1 MLSLSRGKPIAVA
14 LNRDGIVV
22 YTIHVTDENDLPD
35 IVVDNVLE
43 LITKEDIES
52 LQKTF
57 KLGKIEKKILEK
69 ALKDNT
75 LMENLN
81 TKLTQAME
89 ILKELGESKLKR
101 EIDFRDDP
109 DVFKV
114 IPLIGHHTTNYD
126 RSIALIG
133 PSGSG
138 KTFLAKEIIKQDV
151 KKRPVCVF
159 SKIEDDESLQELKR
173 MRTPVDGKSR
183 MIQVAL
189 QTEDDL
195 SMLPTNKDLKDT
207 ICLFDDLDS
216 FVGDKADFLRGYRDS
231 ILECGRHN
239 NITVMSTSHI
249 LLNRSKTKTVLNE
262 CELLCLFPGAN
273 RHATHKF
280 IQDRFGMRLDEA
292 NRILS
297 ICIKSGRTCILKLS
311 APNAVI
317 HNFGV
322 VLV

>member
-1 MLSLSRGKPIAVA
+1 M
-14 LNRDGIVV
+14 
-22 YTIHVTDENDLPD
+22 PD
-35 IVVDNVLE
+35 ITVDNILE
-43 LITKEDIES
+43 LITQEDIES

-57 KLGKIEKKILEK
+57 KLGKIEKKILSK
-69 ALKDNT
+69 AIKDDK
-75 LMENLN
+75 LRGNLN
-81 TKLTQAME
+81 SKLTQAME
-89 ILKELGESKLKR
+89 ILTELAETKLKR

-114 IPLIGHHTTNYD
+114 IPLIGHHTSTYD

-138 KTFLAKEIIKQDV
+138 KTFLAKEIIKQDA
-151 KKRPVCVF
+151 KKRPVVVF
-159 SKIEDDESLQELKR
+159 SKINDDESLDELKR

-183 MIQVAL
+183 MIQVKL
-189 QTEDDL
+189 DTYYYL
-195 SMLPTNKDLKDT
+195 SVLATNKDLKNC

-216 FVGDKADFLRGYRDS
+216 FTNEKAEFLRGYRDS
-231 ILECGRHN
+231 ILECGRHH
-239 NITVMSTSHI
+239 NITVMTTSHI

-273 RHATHKF
+273 RHSSHKF
-280 IQDRFGMRLDEA
+280 IQDRFGMKLEEA

-311 APNAVI
+311 APNLVI
-317 HNFGV
+317 YNSGV
-322 VLV
+322 IMV